1 MVFMVKMEKVLSD
14 SEESSSSDKDTIV
27 EVSYYFSD
35 SDSGSE
41 FDDTSDYYDNSELN
55 YGLFVDN
62 DDDQEILHDA
72 IELAKESSSSD
83 KDTIVEVS
91 YYFSDSD
98 SGSEFDDTSD
108 YYDNSELNYGLF
120 VDNDDDQEILHDA
133 IELASENFDENLVV
147 S

>member
-1 MVFMVKMEKVLSD
+1 MTNSDSEEELGANMIFMVKMEKVLSD

-72 IELAKESSSSD
+72 IELA
-83 KDTIVEVS
+83 
-91 YYFSDSD
+91 
-98 SGSEFDDTSD
+98 
-108 YYDNSELNYGLF
+108 
-120 VDNDDDQEILHDA
+120 
-133 IELASENFDENLVV
+133 SENFDENLVV